1 MRVGDILIESVKN
14 LRESKTMKWRG
25 KKDYTKNKN

>member
-14 LRESKTMKWRG
+14 QRENKTTKWRG
-25 KKDYTKNKN
+25 KKDYTDRE